1 MKRESNQA
9 KRLLTI
15 DEVRSRSVELSRA
28 EEIKLQEEFIA
39 RGGLKQLPQFK
50 KDADF
55 ERWQRIAD
63 FKRELQEKYKRPEAT
78 DEVH

>member
-39 RGGLKQLPQFK
+39 RGGLKRLPQFK

-78 DEVH
+78 DEVQ